1 MHKTSSSSAG
11 GGRQK
16 APAFT
21 LVELMVVIGIIVVI
35 MAFAVPAYHYI
46 IGSRSMDAAENII
59 AAMVAR
65 ARSHALATE
74 KYAGVAFF
82 VNPANRRTT
91 LAIVV
96 ERLPGGD
103 PNEDVY
109 ANYKGWSL
117 LGYSVL
123 PTGETTETT
132 TVYQKG
138 QEVIAVVPDAGE
150 PYGGK
155 PIVQRYY
162 ATGRHTSR
170 KATVPPASPPWG
182 TALNIM
188 YLDFVVDGDLEAL
201 PAGVGCQLINDPKSI
216 SAPDR
221 YVQTGAIVFDGQGRL
236 VSLPMAIGA
245 SSGMGSL
252 LRLAKDIPDPAS
264 FTPFMTQLGA
274 VLYDVEAFRT
284 QGFTEGDSVIAVG
297 GPAITYK
304 PEEELEE
311 SWLDEN
317 GRQLMVGR
325 YNGNLLRG
333 E

>member
-1 MHKTSSSSAG
+1 
-11 GGRQK
+11 
-16 APAFT
+16 
-21 LVELMVVIGIIVVI
+21 MVVIGIIVVI

-103 PNEDVY
+103 PDEDVY
-109 ANYKGWSL
+109 TNYKGWSA
-117 LGYSVL
+117 GYSVL
-123 PTGETTETT
+123 PPGGT

-162 ATGRHTSR
+162 ATGRHTSN
-170 KATVPPASPPWG
+170 KNATVPPASPPWG

-236 VSLPMAIGA
+236 VSLPMAMAA

-264 FTPFMTQLGA
+264 DTSFRTQLGA